1 MGPHRPPGAPVVSKS
16 RRISVV
22 RGGAAIDRAPCGP
35 HILIRKGGSATVNGM
50 KRTILALACVGFAEA
65 GLAACSD
72 DHDHGTSSSSGTVAT
87 DAKDVIYDGAT
98 DEALLEL
105 LGAKVVPGKA
115 SKSILPAAGQKLPSA
130 GAIPTFAWDAP
141 AQAFL
146 PSQLLAPPRATT
158 RSALAQLFSF
168 EGVASAHG
176 TPTNGLAYFL
186 VFGTASNARLV
197 RVFTVKNTYQPT
209 ADVWARLTG
218 AKAPINLVITAAVFQ
233 DNLVAK
239 DGGPFASP
247 AVTFTVE
254 P

>member
-1 MGPHRPPGAPVVSKS
+1 
-16 RRISVV
+16 
-22 RGGAAIDRAPCGP
+22 
-35 HILIRKGGSATVNGM
+35 M
-50 KRTILALACVGFAEA
+50 KRTILALACVGFAQA

-72 DHDHGTSSSSGTVAT
+72 DHDHSTSSSGTVAT

-105 LGAKVVPGKA
+105 LGAKVVTGKA
-115 SKSILPAAGQKLPSA
+115 SKVTLPTAGQKIPSA

-141 AQAFL
+141 SQAFAP
-146 PSQLLAPPRATT
+146 PSWLAPPRAPAPPPF
-158 RSALAQLFSF
+158 SLAQLFSF
-168 EGVASAHG
+168 EGVAHAHG

-186 VFGTASNARLV
+186 VFGTASNAKLV

-218 AKAPINLVITAAVFQ
+218 AKAAINLVITAAVFQ

>member
-1 MGPHRPPGAPVVSKS
+1 MTAPLGS
-16 RRISVV
+16 
-22 RGGAAIDRAPCGP
+22 P
-35 HILIRKGGSATVNGM
+35 HILIRKGGSARVNRM
-50 KRTILALACVGFAEA
+50 KRTILALACVGFAQA
-65 GLAACSD
+65 GLAACSSSGD
-72 DHDHGTSSSSGTVAT
+72 TSSSSSSSGTVAT
-87 DAKDVIYDGAT
+87 DVKDVIYDGAT

-105 LGAKVVPGKA
+105 LGAKVVTGKA
-115 SKSILPAAGQKLPSA
+115 SKVTLPTAGQKLSSG

-141 AQAFL
+141 SQAAL
-146 PSQLLAPPRATT
+146 PLRFSAPAWTP
-158 RSALAQLFSF
+158 SKLAQLFSL
-168 EGVASAHG
+168 EGVAHAHG

-186 VFGTASNARLV
+186 VFGTASNAKLV

-218 AKAPINLVITAAVFQ
+218 AKAAINLVITAGVFQ

>member
-1 MGPHRPPGAPVVSKS
+1 
-16 RRISVV
+16 
-22 RGGAAIDRAPCGP
+22 
-35 HILIRKGGSATVNGM
+35 M
-50 KRTILALACVGFAEA
+50 KRTILALACVGLAQA

-72 DHDHGTSSSSGTVAT
+72 DHDHGTSSSSGSVAV

-105 LGAKVVPGKA
+105 LGAKVVTGKA
-115 SKSILPAAGQKLPSA
+115 SKVTLPTAGQKIPSA

-141 AQAFL
+141 SQAAL
-146 PSQLLAPPRATT
+146 PLHFTT
-158 RSALAQLFSF
+158 PAWTPSKLAQMLSL
-168 EGVASAHG
+168 EGVAHAHG

-186 VFGTASNARLV
+186 VFGTASNAKLV

-218 AKAPINLVITAAVFQ
+218 AKAAINLVITAAVFQ

-239 DGGPFASP
+239 DGGPYASP